1 MTNSSGRN
9 RLSLQEG
16 PGPVGVG
23 KLSSFFAVDD
33 PAKAVINLDSNIC
46 YQGPCSNATARSG
59 SLRTCTSKISHVFPC
74 SSNHFKKKKNSVVG
88 PEEIMVKEKLKH
100 FYSLLTRFV
109 TTRQMSTMFHNEESI
124 EKQSR
129 HILCA
134 EWRFSAGN
142 AISALGTT
150 LKDYENAKRI

>member
-1 MTNSSGRN
+1 MD
-9 RLSLQEG
+9 LFVEKK
-16 PGPVGVG
+16 V
-23 KLSSFFAVDD
+23 
-33 PAKAVINLDSNIC
+33 AKAAK
-46 YQGPCSNATARSG
+46 P
-59 SLRTCTSKISHVFPC
+59 SLKEIMAE
-74 SSNHFKKKKNSVVG
+74 KKRMAEKLKQSD
-88 PEEIMVKEKLKH
+88 EIMVKEKLKH

-142 AISALGTT
+142 AISALGNT